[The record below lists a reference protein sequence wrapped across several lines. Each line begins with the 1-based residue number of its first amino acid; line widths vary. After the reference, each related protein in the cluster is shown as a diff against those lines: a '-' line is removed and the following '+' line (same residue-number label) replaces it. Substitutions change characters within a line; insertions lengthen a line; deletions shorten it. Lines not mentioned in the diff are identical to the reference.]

1 MYHGMGDISL
11 SNIWEAGAKGAEQ
24 AFQQILPAAQA
35 EIGRQRRSR
44 KGRGRARKPRFQPV
58 EHTGLRRVIV
68 CAHACAGTRVR
79 WVCGSICPSRFRPSL

>member
-35 EIGRQRRSR
+35 EIAKEVLKDPNVQKQIQTSASQSLAQNIMKNKWVYIGGLAVALMIFYSLGR
-44 KGRGRARKPRFQPV
+44 KKA
-58 EHTGLRRVIV
+58 
-68 CAHACAGTRVR
+68 
-79 WVCGSICPSRFRPSL
+79 